1 MKWLETNS
9 KAIQALAGIITA
21 VLALLALIGVK
32 MQIDASFESQR
43 EQSARDIYREFL
55 NVSISNPDYAQPDY
69 CTLANSAKRSA
80 YESYVD
86 YLFYAA
92 EQSLEMDPQ
101 LKPVFTSHLAGHAD
115 YLCSQDSPN
124 DYQGLTKAM
133 LDEFK
138 LSQCSKAVACN

>member
-1 MKWLETNS
+1 MNWLQTHS

-21 VLALLALIGVK
+21 ILALMALIGVK
-32 MQIDASFESQR
+32 MQIDASFASQR

-55 NVSISNPDYAQPDY
+55 NVSISNPDYSQPDF
-69 CTLANSAKRSA
+69 CTLASGPKRNA

-92 EQSLEMDPQ
+92 EQSLEMDPD
-101 LKPVFTSHLAGHAD
+101 LKPVFTSHLEAHTA
-115 YLCSQDSPN
+115 YLCSQDSPT
-124 DYQGLTKAM
+124 DYQGLTKTM

-138 LSQCSKAVACN
+138 RAKCESAPVCG